1 VGNGRRTA
9 AAHGEQG
16 VAGVEERGG
25 GGARCSGC
33 ARQREKERNGK
44 GLNRRSSRQ
53 PRRSEWREVVP
64 AFATAAARCRSAGA
78 QAGEEKGVASVRE
91 GQGGEARAA
100 LELGATRGGE
110 AQQKSRGEAP
120 EEEEREKGVRGT
132 GLQK

>member
-1 VGNGRRTA
+1 VGNGRRTV

-16 VAGVEERGG
+16 VAGVEEGRG

-53 PRRSEWREVVP
+53 PRRSEGREEVP
-64 AFATAAARCRSAGA
+64 AFAMAAARCRSVGA
-78 QAGEEKGVASVRE
+78 RAGEEKGVASARE

-110 AQQKSRGEAP
+110 AQQEVARGGRKWRAA
-120 EEEEREKGVRGT
+120 V
-132 GLQK
+132 QQ

>member
-16 VAGVEERGG
+16 AAGVEEGRGD
-25 GGARCSGC
+25 GARCSGC

-44 GLNRRSSRQ
+44 GLNRRSSQQ
-53 PRRSEWREVVP
+53 PRRSEGKEEVL
-64 AFATAAARCRSAGA
+64 AFATAAARCHSVGA
-78 QAGEEKGVASVRE
+78 RAGEEKGMASARE

-110 AQQKSRGEAP
+110 AQQEVARGGRKRRAAA
-120 EEEEREKGVRGT
+120 
-132 GLQK
+132 QQ

>member
-16 VAGVEERGG
+16 VAGVEEGGG

-44 GLNRRSSRQ
+44 GLNRRSSGQ
-53 PRRSEWREVVP
+53 LRRSDGREEVP
-64 AFATAAARCRSAGA
+64 AFATAAVRCHSAGA
-78 QAGEEKGVASVRE
+78 RAGEEKGVASARE
-91 GQGGEARAA
+91 ARRGEARAA

-110 AQQKSRGEAP
+110 AQQEVARGD
-120 EEEEREKGVRGT
+120 RK
-132 GLQK
+132 